1 MNSMKRP
8 FHIAADTSSPKRDAG
23 LRACEWH
30 GALPLAHG
38 MRNYFGFTS
47 ID

>member
-1 MNSMKRP
+1 MKRP

-23 LRACEWH
+23 LRACERRD
-30 GALPLAHG
+30 ALQLRS
-38 MRNYFGFTS
+38 MRNYLGTAT